1 MTLGALY
8 TFHGVH
14 GRGCLIE
21 QFLNLLV
28 ALCGG
33 VACHFT
39 LVDYVDEGV
48 GEILRCAVL
57 GEFAVDVV
65 ARELRC
71 LQTELVAQI
80 APYSTEHLLV
90 ELVVVMSRHESLGNL
105 ESLFGD
111 FVGVGE
117 PTALNVGV
125 ELNLLAVN
133 PYYCHEDEGEHYIGR
148 PVPCRRVEVTVYLRG
163 VQVAHLYVED
173 VGVFA

>member
-1 MTLGALY
+1 M
-8 TFHGVH
+8 
-14 GRGCLIE
+14 R
-21 QFLNLLV
+21 
-28 ALCGG
+28 G

-105 ESLFGD
+105 ESLLA
-111 FVGVGE
+111 
-117 PTALNVGV
+117 T
-125 ELNLLAVN
+125 LLALASR
-133 PYYCHEDEGEHYIGR
+133 R
-148 PVPCRRVEVTVYLRG
+148 P
-163 VQVAHLYVED
+163 
-173 VGVFA
+173 